1 MAIMVNTPGEVA
13 QTRIRTVLGFAQP
26 ATTGVDRLP
35 PYPPHPQGGRRVTI
49 HSTVVETL
57 DRQPAGTPT
66 TIKPWTLKPGTT
78 QPNTQ
83 YTPSSNANGQN
94 LNTRSKTY
102 GKTLTGPLTTYTST
116 KVAKHEWFPVGATS
130 ELTQSNTPAGTQ
142 PPSRWWKQ
150 PEHSSES
157 NATTGEKTFEGSA
170 GKDSSSECTTKWP
183 DSKTCWTPN
192 APPTTNRSMTHS
204 WTSSATPR
212 SESCGKTGHSCF
224 HLNDRG
230 AGRQRR
236 AECPTSR
243 LQPVRQGV
251 VPPINNTIGT
261 CNRTVTRFDT
271 RRWWKQRYR
280 IPHNTATRRRKH
292 VHAPAKGQT
301 SLCCPKTS

>member
-1 MAIMVNTPGEVA
+1 MTDRKVT
-13 QTRIRTVLGFAQP
+13 QTRIGTVLGCAQP
-26 ATTGVDRLP
+26 ATTGADRLP
-35 PYPPHPQGGRRVTI
+35 PYPPHPQGGRRVTT

-66 TIKPWTLKPGTT
+66 TIRPWTLKTGTT
-78 QPNTQ
+78 QPNTP
-83 YTPSSNANGQN
+83 YTASSNLNGTNQK
-94 LNTRSKTY
+94 TRSKTY
-102 GKTLTGPLTTYTST
+102 EKTWTGRSTTYTST
-116 KVAKHEWFPVGATS
+116 KVAKHAWSPAGATS

-142 PPSRWWKQ
+142 PHSRWWKQ
-150 PEHSSES
+150 PEHSSGS

-204 WTSSATPR
+204 WISSATPP
-212 SESCGKTGHSCF
+212 SESCGKTDHSCCP
-224 HLNDRG
+224 LNDRG
-230 AGRQRR
+230 AEGQRR
-236 AECPTSR
+236 AECPTPR

-251 VPPINNTIGT
+251 VPPTNNTIAA

-271 RRWWKQRYR
+271 RRWWKQRYG
-280 IPHNTATRRRKH
+280 IFHNTATRRRKH
-292 VHAPAKGQT
+292 VHALAKGQT